1 MGPNARFQL
10 IWDRFVAGHENCAL
24 RWHLDSVPPETP
36 IRDIVDRFRVWESHA
51 NTDARRNVKPAPE
64 RARPVYTVNEPADQA
79 VGAVAA
85 PPVGLGDLEAL
96 LRCLL
101 PTAPVQTPPPRPVP
115 TEMEI
120 LLERLLSTAPIPA
133 PTPPPRT
140 AITGMETLLQCLL
153 PGTPIPASR
162 PRPVQARRDW
172 TTIVCFSCGKLGHR
186 VGRCPELDETFPF
199 MLWGWSAEKVGANY
213 MMISPHVAAERLRAG
228 NGDWSGKEEHVCFP
242 LAQGPVEQTVP
253 HHFTISGE
261 KPLPVSW

>member
-79 VGAVAA
+79 VVAVAA

-96 LRCLL
+96 LICLL

-115 TEMEI
+115 TEMVI

-172 TTIVCFSCGKLGHR
+172 TTIVCFPVANWATGWAGARNWTKHSRSCCGD
-186 VGRCPELDETFPF
+186 GRRRRWAPTTWWSRHMSQRNASGRETATDPARKNMFVFP
-199 MLWGWSAEKVGANY
+199 
-213 MMISPHVAAERLRAG
+213 
-228 NGDWSGKEEHVCFP
+228 
-242 LAQGPVEQTVP
+242 
-253 HHFTISGE
+253 
-261 KPLPVSW
+261 